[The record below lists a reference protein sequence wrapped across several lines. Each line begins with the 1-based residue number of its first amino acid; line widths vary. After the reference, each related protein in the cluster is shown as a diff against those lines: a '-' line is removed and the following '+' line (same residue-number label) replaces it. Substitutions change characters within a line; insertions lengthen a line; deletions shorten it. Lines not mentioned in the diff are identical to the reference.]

1 LAVIVRRFA
10 FVVLAAIFAA
20 GCGNGASMQS
30 FAPVARDTRLPGH
43 IYLFWGLAGEIFSRG
58 LDDLAAKIERAGVSA
73 SVHSMVQTISIADE
87 IVRNY
92 RSDPSSAPV
101 MLLGHS
107 SGGDVIIS
115 IAERLKTAGVPVALA
130 FGFDPTP
137 IANAVPSNVE
147 IFINIFQ
154 GTNLIGGGTAVPA
167 PGFRGRLINAD
178 LREHREIVHITLDKS
193 ALIHDLILD
202 KVVGVAA
209 AAALARQA
217 KQTPAAPPA
226 RTRPQKKPP
235 AAKPQPP
242 AYVLPLAMK
251 YVVPAEAPIVL
262 WDSAIRVSAQPGDTL
277 ESVSARHAVPLWA
290 VAQINGLEPGATL
303 AAGQSLLVPRNAY
316 SARNPE
322 QLLSAQ

>member
-1 LAVIVRRFA
+1 MAVYVRRFA
-10 FVVLAAIFAA
+10 FVVLAAILAA
-20 GCGNGASMQS
+20 GCSNVVTTQS
-30 FAPVARDTRLPGH
+30 FAPVARDARLPGH

-58 LDDLAAKIERAGVSA
+58 LDGLAAKIERHGVSA
-73 SVHSMVQTISIADE
+73 SVHSMVQTSFVADE
-87 IVRNY
+87 IVRKY
-92 RSDPSSAPV
+92 RNDPSSAPV

-137 IANAVPSNVE
+137 IASAVPSNVE

-154 GTNLIGGGTAVPA
+154 GTNLIGGGTAVAA

-178 LREHREIVHITLDKS
+178 LREHKEIVHITLDKS
-193 ALIHDLILD
+193 PLIHDLIID

-209 AAALARQA
+209 AAALSRQPT
-217 KQTPAAPPA
+217 QPPTPPPA
-226 RTRPQKKPP
+226 RTKPQKK
-235 AAKPQPP
+235 AAAVKPQG
-242 AYVLPLAMK
+242 YVLPLAMK

-277 ESVSARHAVPLWA
+277 ESVSARYAVPLWA
-290 VAQINGLEPGATL
+290 VTQINRLEPGTTL
-303 AAGQSLLVPRNAY
+303 AAGQPLLVPRSAY